1 MPGDSTYMSSPS
13 LNQAI
18 FTVDITRAIPETQP
32 QSYVESEA
40 DPALTARAMVAVVS
54 LGAGFWY
61 VLCRTALHFLAG
73 H

>member
-1 MPGDSTYMSSPS
+1 MSSPS

-18 FTVDITRAIPETQP
+18 FTVDMTQAILETQP

-40 DPALTARAMVAVVS
+40 DPALTGRAMVAVVS

-61 VLCRTALHFLAG
+61 VLWRVTLHFLAG